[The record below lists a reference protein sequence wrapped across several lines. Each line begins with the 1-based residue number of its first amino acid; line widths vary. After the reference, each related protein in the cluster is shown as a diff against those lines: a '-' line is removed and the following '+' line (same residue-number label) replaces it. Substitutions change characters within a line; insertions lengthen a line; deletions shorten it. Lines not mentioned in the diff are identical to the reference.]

1 MLRLLPRLF
10 KHKLIVEISNDHIA
24 VVNIAAGFNKRII
37 DKQYLANM
45 LVRIPTDDDQ
55 WHVALNQ
62 LEVALANIKYQKN
75 TVLSIVLASDF
86 IRYLAL
92 PAHNIVM
99 NVEEKTDY
107 ARAAYREVYGNIVDG
122 WKIQCDDAAPNQ
134 TSIIAA
140 IDQEL
145 FDGIVRIS
153 ESNNLQLISLQPQ
166 LMPLFNRFKN
176 ELNTGD
182 IYFSVIESGRLL
194 FAHLV
199 NGHFQSL
206 RSLALNGDWQLQLE
220 SIAKREQMLVESNIS
235 NSLIVYAPA
244 YKNTRLP
251 TINGWI
257 VKQIGMTTTPVIQN
271 NHFAM
276 IESIL

>member
-10 KHKLIVEISNDHIA
+10 KHKLIAEISNDHIA
-24 VVNIAAGFNKRII
+24 IVSIAAGFNKRIV

-45 LVRIPTDDDQ
+45 LVKIPTDDQ

-62 LEVALANIKYQKN
+62 LEAALVNIKYQKN
-75 TVLSIVLASDF
+75 TVLSLVLSSDF
-86 IRYLAL
+86 VRYLAL

-99 NVEEKTDY
+99 NTEEKTDY
-107 ARAAYREVYGNIVDG
+107 ARAAYREVYGSIVDG

-145 FDGIVRIS
+145 FDGVGRVCKN
-153 ESNNLQLISLQPQ
+153 NNLQLISLQPH

-194 FAHLV
+194 FAHLID
-199 NGHFQSL
+199 GHFQSL
-206 RSLALNGDWQLQLE
+206 RSVTLNGDWQLELE
-220 SIAKREQMLVESNIS
+220 SIAKREQMLMEHNAP
-235 NSLIVYAPA
+235 NTLIVYAPR
-244 YKNTRLP
+244 YKNTRLL

-257 VKQIGMTTTPVIQN
+257 VKQIGITTKSAIQD

-276 IESIL
+276 VESIL

>member
-10 KHKLIVEISNDHIA
+10 KNKLIVEVSKDHIA
-24 VVNIAAGFNKRII
+24 VVSIASGFNKRII
-37 DKQYLANM
+37 DKQYLTNM
-45 LVRIPTDDDQ
+45 LVRIQTDHEH
-55 WHVALNQ
+55 WRVALNQ
-62 LEVALANIKYQKN
+62 LEAVLATIKYQKN

-86 IRYLAL
+86 VRYLTL

-107 ARAAYREVYGNIVDG
+107 ARAAYREVYGNIVDS
-122 WKIQCDDAAPNQ
+122 WKIQCEDAAPNQ
-134 TSIIAA
+134 TSIIVA

-145 FDGIVRIS
+145 FDGVVRIS
-153 ESNNLQLISLQPQ
+153 ENNNLQLISLQPQ

-176 ELNTGD
+176 ELKTGN

-194 FAHLV
+194 FAHLID
-199 NGHFQSL
+199 GHFQSL

-220 SIAKREQMLVESNIS
+220 SIAKREQMLVEPKSS
-235 NSLIVYAPA
+235 STLLVYAPT

-251 TINGWI
+251 NINGWMI
-257 VKQIGMTTTPVIQN
+257 KQIGVTTGTALQDS
-271 NHFAM
+271 HYAM